1 MGSYNEIEGDL
12 IDEARD
18 ENFDVIMHGCNCFCT
33 MGAGIA
39 PIMAEN
45 FGCDKYRL
53 ESSKYKGSI
62 LKLGQID
69 YEGKML
75 LDGEIHSPL
84 QDQTPNL
91 YVVNAYTQYGFAT
104 KGALALS
111 YPALALCLI
120 KINHLFK
127 GKRIGLP
134 QIGCGLAG
142 GDWNQVKHMIQ
153 TILVDC
159 DTTVVIFD
167 RPTVYSTLTEQEETE
182 ES

>member
-1 MGSYNEIEGDL
+1 MGSYTEIDGNLIEEALEG
-12 IDEARD
+12 
-18 ENFDVIMHGCNCFCT
+18 NFDVVVHGCNCFCT

-53 ESSKYKGSI
+53 ENPKYKGSI

-69 YEGKML
+69 FEGRML
-75 LDGEIHSPL
+75 LEGVIYDVLLG
-84 QDQTPNL
+84 QTANL
-91 YVVNAYTQYGFAT
+91 YIVNAYTQYNYGMRQGPPLDYA
-104 KGALALS
+104 
-111 YPALALCLI
+111 ALALCFT

-142 GDWNQVKHMIQ
+142 GDWKTVSDLIKSNL
-153 TILVDC
+153 TDC
-159 DTTVVIFD
+159 DVTVVIYD
-167 RPTVYSTLTEQEETE
+167 GVQTAAIHELEEE
-182 ES
+182 DED